1 MKLACTLIFKELWH
15 RKIGFLLSLVAAI
28 AAVGLCVAMVITQD
42 AAARETR
49 IVTRNVGHNV
59 RIVPRAV
66 DVFVYHQRDYSPHT
80 MPEDYLD
87 KIASQKNI
95 SYGQLEARLVREI
108 EINGK
113 TIRLVG
119 LAPIRIPPG
128 QGKKKPM
135 SVAIESGTIH
145 VGHDVSKLLNVKK
158 GDSVEL
164 QDRDWKV
171 ARVAPNH
178 DNEKD
183 ITIFALLS
191 DVQAA
196 LDLPGQIS
204 EIRAMDCTRCDTTV
218 ENPLV
223 ILRDE
228 LEAMLPQAQVLRDAD
243 RANQRASLRQMI
255 EEYSSFIIA
264 ALLLVSAGWI
274 GMLAVTNVRERTGEI
289 GLLRAL
295 GYGSSLIGGMVLG
308 RAALIGVIGA
318 ALGYLLGCYL
328 ATSYGAEYFPTTAKA
343 IKSQPV
349 LLAWAMLAAP
359 LLAMI
364 ASFIPAA
371 LAVSQDPAVALR
383 HE

>member
-1 MKLACTLIFKELWH
+1 
-15 RKIGFLLSLVAAI
+15 
-28 AAVGLCVAMVITQD
+28 
-42 AAARETR
+42 
-49 IVTRNVGHNV
+49 
-59 RIVPRAV
+59 
-66 DVFVYHQRDYSPHT
+66 
-80 MPEDYLD
+80 
-87 KIASQKNI
+87 
-95 SYGQLEARLVREI
+95 
-108 EINGK
+108 
-113 TIRLVG
+113 
-119 LAPIRIPPG
+119 
-128 QGKKKPM
+128 
-135 SVAIESGTIH
+135 
-145 VGHDVSKLLNVKK
+145 
-158 GDSVEL
+158 
-164 QDRDWKV
+164 
-171 ARVAPNH
+171 
-178 DNEKD
+178 
-183 ITIFALLS
+183 
-191 DVQAA
+191 
-196 LDLPGQIS
+196 
-204 EIRAMDCTRCDTTV
+204 MDCTRCDTTV

-308 RAALIGVIGA
+308 RAALIGVLGA

-343 IKSQPV
+343 IKSQPM

-371 LAVSQDPAVALR
+371 LAVSQDPAVTLR